1 MGWLG
6 NGNEDAVNSQYEY
19 DQQMYEYN
27 LGLRDDKYEFQ
38 LDQYEIEKW
47 NLESTRNYRNETAV
61 NDWTYRQ
68 QMREF
73 DYNNQIA
80 AYNASVETYEE
91 QMEYNNLAADL
102 TNADNT
108 RGYNEKLIA
117 IGYQNEELVN
127 KFGFETVGMTKEI
140 EAKRAAK
147 AFESEKL
154 KVNAL
159 EQEGVVRAGGAVG
172 RSARKNMGAVMAAYG
187 MQQAALAD
195 SITRDDDVY
204 EFGMKK
210 ASTEFNLGSRQLKD
224 SMKSAKAQYEA
235 DQQHV
240 QLEKYAADMAARN
253 NIASPPV
260 LPPEMPA
267 PLEIPKTET
276 LAPVKPTQDPPR
288 PIKGAI
294 SKPSLGGLL
303 MNVATSALTG
313 FIAKSDDRLKY
324 DITRVGTSPSGVP
337 EYTFK
342 YRLDGEH
349 GPTYKGTSAQDL
361 LDIGRKDAVGQ
372 TEKDGFYYVDYSKLD
387 VDFEQVQLA

>member
-6 NGNEDAVNSQYEY
+6 NGNEDYVNAQHEY
-19 DQQMYEYN
+19 DNLMYEFN
-27 LGLRDDKYEFQ
+27 LGQRDDKYEFT
-38 LDQYEIEKW
+38 LDQHEIEKW
-47 NLESTRNYRNETAV
+47 NLESTRNWTNETAI
-61 NDWTYRQ
+61 NDWKYRQ

-73 DYNNQIA
+73 DYNNQID

-91 QMEYNNLAADL
+91 QMEYNNLAAEL

-108 RGYNEKLIA
+108 RGYNDKLIA

-140 EAKRAAK
+140 QAKRAAK

-187 MQQAALAD
+187 MQQTALAD
-195 SITRDDDVY
+195 SIMRDNDVY
-204 EFGMKK
+204 EFGMRK
-210 ASTEFNLGSRQLKD
+210 AKTEFNLGSRQLHD
-224 SMKSAKAQYEA
+224 SMKSAKAQYDV

-240 QLEKYAADMAARN
+240 QLEKYAADMAAEN
-253 NIASPPV
+253 KIAGKPV

-267 PLEIPKTET
+267 PLEIPKTRT
-276 LAPVKPTQDPPR
+276 LAPIRPEQDPPR
-288 PIKGAI
+288 PVKGAI
-294 SKPSLGGLL
+294 SKPSIGGLL
-303 MNVATSALTG
+303 LNVAIGALT
-313 FIAKSDDRLKY
+313 KSDDRFKY
-324 DITRVGTSPSGVP
+324 DINRVGTSPSGVP

-342 YRLDGEH
+342 YRLDGPH
-349 GPTYKGTSAQDL
+349 GPTYRGTSAQDL
-361 LDIGRKDAVGQ
+361 LAMGREDAVGQ
-372 TEKDGFYYVDYSKLD
+372 KEKDGFYYVDYSKLD
-387 VDFEQVQLA
+387 VEFEQVQLA